1 MKRINEFGKKF
12 IIWISIYTFIFLI
25 MLCYLVATNNIHAIM
40 LIFFILNYSFILLG
54 FHKAYIFLRPVYEKN
69 DRISRLNNMMCGL
82 LQQSV
87 YVKDSEEFYHQLLK
101 GAIECIEQA
110 TKGSIMLMGENNKL
124 YFAAAIGYDYEVLKH
139 TYLEL
144 EQTYLY
150 RESKGMVNKTIKIQ
164 NPFEYDRNSFDVR
177 NVDDILKA
185 GTDNVMTTL
194 STPIFFEGK
203 LHGMI
208 NIDSP
213 YVNAYDQYDMDII
226 EMFAIEAA
234 NVLKLY
240 NSLEQVYYMTNY
252 DMLTN
257 VPNRR
262 CMSEKLELLHR
273 KYRLKGG
280 NYTLISIDLNNLKT
294 TNDRY
299 GHLAGD
305 ELLKMFASVFLKR
318 VPSDRTDLKELLHLS
333 DSLMYEQKRV
343 YHEKNP
349 SL

>member
-1 MKRINEFGKKF
+1 M
-12 IIWISIYTFIFLI
+12 
-25 MLCYLVATNNIHAIM
+25 
-40 LIFFILNYSFILLG
+40 
-54 FHKAYIFLRPVYEKN
+54 
-69 DRISRLNNMMCGL
+69 
-82 LQQSV
+82 
-87 YVKDSEEFYHQLLK
+87 
-101 GAIECIEQA
+101 
-110 TKGSIMLMGENNKL
+110 
-124 YFAAAIGYDYEVLKH
+124 
-139 TYLEL
+139 
-144 EQTYLY
+144 
-150 RESKGMVNKTIKIQ
+150 
-164 NPFEYDRNSFDVR
+164 R
-177 NVDDILKA
+177 NVDGILKA

-318 VPSDRTDLKELLHLS
+318 VPSDGTDLKELLHLS
-333 DSLMYEQKRV
+333 DSLMYEQKRE